1 MRLAFQW
8 CYIQSPCTGIV
19 KQTAILH
26 IIGTGVIGAGV
37 FVSGAELTVGLLILG
52 ATFIIAGIVLARRG
66 DSTSEVR

>member
-8 CYIQSPCTGIV
+8 CYIQSPYTVIV

-66 DSTSEVR
+66 DSTIEV